1 METKWKHIIYITSK
15 NLKIISHSLATMF
28 ECKNC
33 NYTSER
39 PANYARHLRTQKHI
53 QSRKIYPVVIA
64 DNQCG
69 ACYRV
74 YKCRSGLWK
83 HQQSC
88 SDLNSTQQ
96 NAETQ
101 NQALTVYAKDA
112 DDEND
117 VNKKITMTDLL
128 GVIRDLMKQNQE
140 IKELLINQGQQL
152 TTQSLQLTEY
162 ANRPTVVNN
171 QNNLQNNQHISFNVF
186 LNEHCKEAINMN
198 EFIHN
203 LEISMEDVEMVGKCG
218 FVEGISRIVL
228 NELNRM
234 DVYARPIHCTD
245 TKRETIY
252 IKDSDEWKR
261 DTENKENTRRMIERV
276 ANKNMNKIPEWQ
288 REHPGIH
295 NINSKENE
303 LSIQIMI
310 QSLGGLGGTT
320 EEKTAKNQEKIIR
333 RLTKEVFL
341 DKQQCIK
348 TI

>member
-1 METKWKHIIYITSK
+1 MRSAKHQRNNAIYNKLPIK
-15 NLKIISHSLATMF
+15 L
-28 ECKNC
+28 E
-33 NYTSER
+33 E
-39 PANYARHLRTQKHI
+39 
-53 QSRKIYPVVIA
+53 
-64 DNQCG
+64 NQCER
-69 ACYRV
+69 CYRI
-74 YKCRSGLWK
+74 YKGRSGLWK

-88 SDLNSTQQ
+88 S
-96 NAETQ
+96 ETR
-101 NQALTVYAKDA
+101 LTVRAVPME
-112 DDEND
+112 DEESD
-117 VNKKITMTDLL
+117 VNKKITTEDLL

-140 IKELLINQGQQL
+140 IKELLIHQGQQLTTQTQQLTTQTQQL

-171 QNNLQNNQHISFNVF
+171 QQNNQHISFNVF

>member
-1 METKWKHIIYITSK
+1 
-15 NLKIISHSLATMF
+15 MF

-64 DNQCG
+64 DNQCE

-88 SDLNSTQQ
+88 SDLTSSRQ
-96 NAETQ
+96 NADTQ
-101 NQALTVYAKDA
+101 NQALIVYEKE
-112 DDEND
+112 DDEEKED

-128 GVIRDLMKQNQE
+128 GVIRDLTKQNQE
-140 IKELLINQGQQL
+140 IKELLINQSQ
-152 TTQSLQLTEY
+152 QLTEY
-162 ANRPTVVNN
+162 ANRPTVVHNHQQIQNQQIQN
-171 QNNLQNNQHISFNVF
+171 QNQQNNQHISFNVF
-186 LNEHCKEAINMN
+186 LNEHCKGAINMN

-203 LEISMEDVEMVGKCG
+203 LEISMEDVEMVGKIG

-276 ANKNMNKIPEWQ
+276 ANKNLNKIPEWQ
-288 REHPGIH
+288 REHPGVHIM
-295 NINSKENE
+295 NTKEND

-310 QSLGGLGGTT
+310 QSLGGLGGTS
-320 EEKTAKNQEKIIR
+320 EEKTAKNQEKIIK
-333 RLTKEVFL
+333 RLTKEVFM
-341 DKQQCIK
+341 DKQQSVK

>member
-1 METKWKHIIYITSK
+1 
-15 NLKIISHSLATMF
+15 
-28 ECKNC
+28 
-33 NYTSER
+33 
-39 PANYARHLRTQKHI
+39 
-53 QSRKIYPVVIA
+53 VVV
-64 DNQCG
+64 
-69 ACYRV
+69 R
-74 YKCRSGLWK
+74 L
-83 HQQSC
+83 
-88 SDLNSTQQ
+88 
-96 NAETQ
+96 
-101 NQALTVYAKDA
+101 

-117 VNKKITMTDLL
+117 DDEEKEDINKKITTADLL

-152 TTQSLQLTEY
+152 TTQSQQLTNQSQQLTEY
-162 ANRPTVVNN
+162 ANRPTVVHNHQQIQNQQIQN
-171 QNNLQNNQHISFNVF
+171 QNQQNNQHISFNVF
-186 LNEHCKEAINMN
+186 LNEHCKGAINMN

-203 LEISMEDVEMVGKCG
+203 LEISMEDVEMVGKIG

-276 ANKNMNKIPEWQ
+276 ANKNLNKIPEWQ
-288 REHPGIH
+288 REHPGVHIM
-295 NINSKENE
+295 NTKEND

-310 QSLGGLGGTT
+310 QSLGGLGGTS
-320 EEKTAKNQEKIIR
+320 EEKTAKNQEKIIK
-333 RLTKEVFL
+333 RLTKEVFM
-341 DKQQCIK
+341 DKQQSVK